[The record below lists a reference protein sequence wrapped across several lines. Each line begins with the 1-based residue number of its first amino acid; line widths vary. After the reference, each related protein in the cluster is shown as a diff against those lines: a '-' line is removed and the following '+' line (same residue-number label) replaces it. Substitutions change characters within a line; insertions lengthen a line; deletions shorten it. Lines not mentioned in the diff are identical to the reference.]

1 MQANIEHQL
10 VEAEAIQANL
20 TEEQAEDEGQSS
32 LLDNYDA
39 EKMHDRMM
47 SMATQK
53 AQRVLKRNGREIKR
67 LKNHAGKCLMENRF
81 DGYAYAIKKLRDI
94 YKQPYNDELIRTMW
108 DTSRQSLFD
117 IVKTA
122 K

>member
-32 LLDNYDA
+32 LLDHYDA
-39 EKMHDRMM
+39 EKMHDKMM

-67 LKNHAGKCLMENRF
+67 LKRHGASSKDMG
-81 DGYAYAIKKLRDI
+81 
-94 YKQPYNDELIRTMW
+94 DELK
-108 DTSRQSLFD
+108 DDVADNLHL
-117 IVKTA
+117 
-122 K
+122 

>member
-10 VEAEAIQANL
+10 VEAEAIQAIL

-32 LLDNYDA
+32 LLDHYDA
-39 EKMHDRMM
+39 EKMHDKMM

-108 DTSRQSLFD
+108 NTSRQSLLD
-117 IVKTA
+117 IVQTA